1 MGKTKNNHLSHHPQ
15 KRRKVGRHWVE
26 DCVELLPPPDK
37 EASIVVI
44 ITRVELVDGHS
55 HGPNGANS
63 NAEEKDESG
72 SLTKS
77 NEDLAKSIVTETKD
91 PELGETTFAQVKAA
105 AELNVPIDQA
115 FIAVQRAPTA
125 KAPLKKFK
133 AKGFKPLPDG
143 DCGDG
148 LVNPH
153 DKNEVPDKYWAQRKR
168 LFSRFD
174 DGIRLD
180 KEGWYSVTPEA
191 IANHIASRVSAGR
204 EHGSMVVMDAFCGCG
219 GNAIAFAMRPEVS
232 LVIAVDCDREK
243 LEMAANNAAA
253 YDVASEKIVFIHGNA
268 SEALLLYKDG
278 KRGISKKTTGK
289 SCDLATAVEID
300 HGFKLGG
307 MDLLPEF
314 LDSVF
319 LSPPWGGLNYETCG
333 KRNYHIETCIEV
345 SNADGLPWNGE
356 EILLASATAT
366 AGSVVYFLPRNI
378 NGISFGRSAL
388 KAKYRAVEMEQN
400 ILMDKLKT
408 VTAYLGL

>member
-1 MGKTKNNHLSHHPQ
+1 MKNMRVSRQPQ

-37 EASIVVI
+37 EVSIVVTI
-44 ITRVELVDGHS
+44 SRVELEDAHS
-55 HGPNGANS
+55 HGPNDTKKTD
-63 NAEEKDESG
+63 EEKDEFG
-72 SLTKS
+72 IRTIS
-77 NEDLAKSIVTETKD
+77 NEDVAKSIVTETKNPD
-91 PELGETTFAQVKAA
+91 HSDTTTSFSQVKAT

-125 KAPLKKFK
+125 KAPLKKFQS
-133 AKGFKPLPDG
+133 KGFKPLPDG

-153 DKNEVPDKYWAQRKR
+153 DKSEVPDKYWAQRKR

-191 IANHIASRVSAGR
+191 IANHIASRVTAGK
-204 EHGSMVVMDAFCGCG
+204 EDGSMVVMDAFCGCG
-219 GNAIAFAMRPEVS
+219 GNAIAFARRPEVS

-253 YDVASEKIVFIHGNA
+253 YDVATEKIVFIHGNA

-278 KRGISKKTTGK
+278 KLRMSKTTAAK
-289 SCDLATAVEID
+289 SCGVVAAVEID
-300 HGFKLGG
+300 HGFQVGG
-307 MDLLPEF
+307 MELLPKL
-314 LDSVF
+314 LDSIF
-319 LSPPWGGLNYETCG
+319 LSPPWGGMDYETCG

-356 EILLASATAT
+356 EILIASAVAT
-366 AGSVVYFLPRNI
+366 TGPVIYFLPRNI

-388 KAKYRAVEMEQN
+388 KAKYRAVVMEQN
-400 ILMDKLKT
+400 ILLDKLKT

>member
-1 MGKTKNNHLSHHPQ
+1 
-15 KRRKVGRHWVE
+15 
-26 DCVELLPPPDK
+26 
-37 EASIVVI
+37 
-44 ITRVELVDGHS
+44 
-55 HGPNGANS
+55 
-63 NAEEKDESG
+63 
-72 SLTKS
+72 
-77 NEDLAKSIVTETKD
+77 
-91 PELGETTFAQVKAA
+91 
-105 AELNVPIDQA
+105 
-115 FIAVQRAPTA
+115 
-125 KAPLKKFK
+125 
-133 AKGFKPLPDG
+133 
-143 DCGDG
+143 
-148 LVNPH
+148 
-153 DKNEVPDKYWAQRKR
+153 
-168 LFSRFD
+168 
-174 DGIRLD
+174 
-180 KEGWYSVTPEA
+180 
-191 IANHIASRVSAGR
+191 
-204 EHGSMVVMDAFCGCG
+204 
-219 GNAIAFAMRPEVS
+219 MRPEVS

-278 KRGISKKTTGK
+278 KRGISKKTTGT

-388 KAKYRAVEMEQN
+388 KAKYRALEMEQN